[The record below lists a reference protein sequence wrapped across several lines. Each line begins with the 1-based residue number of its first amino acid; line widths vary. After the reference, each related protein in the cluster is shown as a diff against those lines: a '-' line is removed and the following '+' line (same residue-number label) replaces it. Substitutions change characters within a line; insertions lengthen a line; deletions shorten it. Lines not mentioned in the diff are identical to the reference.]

1 MGRQGYQRLFLP
13 LPVSGGLCG
22 ATGICGDLVQHSLG
36 LYGADAIARGQDSG
50 GEMCH
55 GGTAVRPA
63 GCLGTGG
70 GGDIPRAGLAEV
82 PQERRVSV

>member
-22 ATGICGDLVQHSLG
+22 ATGICSDLVQHSLG
-36 LYGADAIARGQDSG
+36 LHGTDAIARGQDSG
-50 GEMCH
+50 GEVRH
-55 GGTAVRPA
+55 GGAAVRPA
-63 GCLGTGG
+63 GRPGAGG
-70 GGDIPRAGLAEV
+70 GEDIPCAGLAEV